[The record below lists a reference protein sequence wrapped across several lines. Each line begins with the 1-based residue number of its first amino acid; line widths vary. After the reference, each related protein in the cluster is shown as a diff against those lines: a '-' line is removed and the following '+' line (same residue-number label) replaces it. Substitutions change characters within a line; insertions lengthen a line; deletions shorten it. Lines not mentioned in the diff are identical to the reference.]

1 MCSRGIERVALGVA
15 GENGLGVWVACV
27 LMGLGVRTILGFL
40 YFITQDLLTIRNV
53 YCISW

>member
-1 MCSRGIERVALGVA
+1 MGVA